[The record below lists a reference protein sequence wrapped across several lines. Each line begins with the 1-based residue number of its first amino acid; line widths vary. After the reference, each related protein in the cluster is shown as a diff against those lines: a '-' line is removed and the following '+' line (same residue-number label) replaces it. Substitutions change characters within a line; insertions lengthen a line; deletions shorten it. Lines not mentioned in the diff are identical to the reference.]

1 MSEKTLKCRENV
13 GNQKQH
19 KKEHLRKE
27 AQNEVYLKKKE
38 NTSQQIERGKK
49 RSTQN
54 NKTSNIQSNNL
65 HRI

>member
-27 AQNEVYLKKKE
+27 AQNEVYLKKKG
-38 NTSQQIERGKK
+38 NTTQQIELAEK
-49 RSTQN
+49 RST
-54 NKTSNIQSNNL
+54 
-65 HRI
+65 